1 MRPIFV
7 LSAMASAAILSGCSP
22 VISDTLLSPAER
34 RERSIEHARAAVKA
48 QKSGNLANLKSE
60 LDAAVVGRGGD
71 ARARADI
78 GQLMLDFGRPDMAIQ
93 VIEPAYTLPA
103 TKITPA
109 LWSVAFTAATK
120 LDDKALAAKARGN
133 GLAAVDAISKALDR
147 PVAGDRDKAV
157 VILNALD
164 AIDFLQSKAAD
175 RPADAIKLAE
185 KLAGFAKQ
193 SPLAL
198 SRCALAY
205 AELSGSPKDLDKAIT
220 LAEDALLFAREQ
232 GTIDEVVVR
241 LKDTLG
247 WVHLLRGKP
256 QDLSAARLFLR
267 EVVDEN
273 PDSATSRYHLAR
285 TWEALGLLDRAVTEY
300 QRVLFLRPDD
310 SETKQRLKVLKT
322 LGGES
327 SGPVKSPSPATK
339 DQAGQLGAAPYPS
352 CGQAHCEVAI
362 SHDNQS
368 HRSSL
373 VQT

>member
-120 LDDKALAAKARGN
+120 LDDKALAAKARAN
-133 GLAAVDAISKALDR
+133 GLTAVDAISKALDR

-232 GTIDEVVVR
+232 GTIDAVVVR

-339 DQAGQLGAAPYPS
+339 DQAGQ
-352 CGQAHCEVAI
+352 
-362 SHDNQS
+362 
-368 HRSSL
+368 
-373 VQT
+373 